1 MTMTKYILFISA
13 FLIAGVLMNPISSSS
28 NTNSELSRISAADK
42 NNDLQSL
49 LERESALLNLKRK
62 LSNNDDDDVSSA
74 EELSSLLD
82 DQDLEDLADQ
92 LDDNDYDGKIISK
105 KSAPRRIFIG
115 KRLSKTPASNGGKR
129 NGQIH
134 RIFIGKRGDIKRIF
148 IG

>member
-13 FLIAGVLMNPISSSS
+13 FLIAGVLMNPLISSSNHA

-115 KRLSKTPASNGGKR
+115 N
-129 NGQIH
+129 
-134 RIFIGKRGDIKRIF
+134 
-148 IG
+148 